1 MSNSPLQSRE
11 WKALQVH
18 AKAMQGTHLRDLFE
32 KDAKRFT
39 ALHLRIDGL
48 LFDYSRNLVTSETLK
63 LLVNLA
69 KTSGVAAWRDRM
81 FGGEKINTTENRA
94 ALHPALRGSGDSS
107 LRIDGESVKDF
118 VQKSLEQIKS
128 VSTKIRDDKNIT
140 DVVNI
145 GIGGSDLGPRIVYET
160 LQTFNNGPRI
170 HFVSNVDGARITT
183 ILKSLNSA
191 NTAFIVTSK
200 TFTTM
205 ETLTNATTAKDWAKT
220 TKNFYA
226 VSSNTEAAKAFGI
239 AQENI
244 LPMRDWIG
252 GRTSVWSTV
261 GLPIAIAAGFDNFK
275 TLLAGAKA
283 MDDHF
288 YEAELEKNI
297 PVLMALLAI
306 WYRNFLDYHT
316 HAILPYAHNLR
327 KFPAFIQQLDM
338 ESNGKSVDR
347 DGNDIDYKTGP
358 IIFGETGTN
367 AQHAFM
373 QLMHQGTDIIPAD
386 FIIVKNPD
394 HNLDDHHR
402 KLNANA
408 LAQAQALMQGREK
421 ADKPHKKFDGNRP
434 SSTLLLDRLDPWHL
448 GMLLALYEHRMFVQG
463 IIWNIN
469 SFDQWGVELGKT
481 LANEILAP
489 GAHPTADQT
498 TLALMQI
505 LEE

>member
-1 MSNSPLQSRE
+1 MVKISRISF
-11 WKALQVH
+11 K
-18 AKAMQGTHLRDLFE
+18 
-32 KDAKRFT
+32 
-39 ALHLRIDGL
+39 
-48 LFDYSRNLVTSETLK
+48 NP
-63 LLVNLA
+63 LA
-69 KTSGVAAWRDRM
+69 KLNQSAQKFETIKTLPISL
-81 FGGEKINTTENRA
+81 IN
-94 ALHPALRGSGDSS
+94 D
-107 LRIDGESVKDF
+107 
-118 VQKSLEQIKS
+118 
-128 VSTKIRDDKNIT
+128 
-140 DVVNI
+140 
-145 GIGGSDLGPRIVYET
+145 
-160 LQTFNNGPRI
+160 GPRI

-183 ILKSLNSA
+183 VLKGLKPA

-200 TFTTM
+200 TFMTM
-205 ETLTNATTAKDWAKT
+205 ETLTNAITAKDWAKT

-239 AQENI
+239 AQENV

-261 GLPIAIAAGFDNFK
+261 GLPVAIAAGFENFK
-275 TLLAGAKA
+275 TLLAGARA

-288 YEAELEKNI
+288 REAPFEKNI
-297 PVLMALLAI
+297 PALMALLAI
-306 WYRNFLDYHT
+306 WYRNFMDFRT

-408 LAQAQALMQGREK
+408 LAQTQALMQGRKK
-421 ADKPHKKFDGNRP
+421 ADKPYKKFDGNRP